1 MKKQA
6 DGKKKP
12 NFFITLLRDIFFGG
26 KGYKTVTGEKTPFPL
41 AIILTSVIAT
51 GLTLAMVF
59 SFIKISEVS
68 ASIASMKK
76 ELVTLSL
83 TTDILLKKL
92 KTPQGSSDSRMTRDK
107 PSFWKKRLRNHKKAI
122 KRVNSRAG
130 YA

>member
-12 NFFITLLRDIFFGG
+12 NFFIILLRDIFFGG

-41 AIILTSVIAT
+41 AVILTSVIVT

-76 ELVTLSL
+76 EMVTLTAKES
-83 TTDILLKKL
+83 KL
-92 KTPQGSSDSRMTRDK
+92 KGELNHRYSFEEIDNTARELGLSDDAVQTVILEETTAES
-107 PSFWKKRLRNHKKAI
+107 
-122 KRVNSRAG
+122 
-130 YA
+130 